1 MAGSRMLRQVNKRKR
16 FNIILSVREIEGLL
30 DRLPEEGE
38 VYKFLSTGG
47 FSSISFV
54 RFIAKRA
61 KILELTAFTLRVGK
75 KEMQALNV
83 LHSGGRLEKANFLIG
98 SFMKNDSKTGL
109 KYGYYQLFD
118 RICGKNGW
126 NYTVVQ
132 NHSKILLFETEV
144 GKFVI
149 ETSSNLNENPK
160 MEQFSFEKNAELYD
174 FYFSA
179 LDELVK
185 GGSKHASECEKRGCD
200 DEASDQSGEVGE
212 GGGGEIL
219 PAGPDEGDEDAAES
233 QRR

>member
-30 DRLPEEGE
+30 DRLPDEGE

-61 KILELTAFTLRVGK
+61 KILELTASTLRVGK

-83 LHSGGRLEKANFLIG
+83 LHSGGRLGKANFLIG

-118 RICGKNGW
+118 RICEKNGW

-132 NHSKILLFETEV
+132 NHSKILLFET
-144 GKFVI
+144 

-185 GGSKHASECEKRGCD
+185 GGSKHAGEREKRRRD
-200 DEASDQSGEVGE
+200 DEASDESGEVSA
-212 GGGGEIL
+212 GGGGKIL

>member
-38 VYKFLSTGG
+38 VYKFLST
-47 FSSISFV
+47 S
-54 RFIAKRA
+54 
-61 KILELTAFTLRVGK
+61 TLRVGK

-132 NHSKILLFETEV
+132 NHSKILLFETEA

-179 LDELVK
+179 LGELVK
-185 GGSKHASECEKRGCD
+185 GGSGHASEREKC
-200 DEASDQSGEVGE
+200 
-212 GGGGEIL
+212 
-219 PAGPDEGDEDAAES
+219 
-233 QRR
+233 